1 MSGSTTFFMNTK
13 TGFVERRELME
24 STSRLR
30 LKRTSGWF
38 AAGREMARAL
48 PVLSDSA
55 FKLYVYVCLNADRRT
70 GKLRGAATDLAAAIG
85 KEKRQT
91 VADLQELESKGVAVG
106 GATGEIEITDSF
118 WPYEK
123 LAARGDP
130 NGLIHYIGAI
140 KRLLLTRAC
149 VQCSFT
155 RADEQLATELHRQR
169 VSLEQIG
176 RAILLG
182 CVRKYIALI
191 NHPGGTP
198 ITSLHYF
205 TILFSEVREL
215 SVSPDYWRYVAVKVE
230 QFEKQWREIA
240 PGWAG
245 SLKQET
251 K

>member
-1 MSGSTTFFMNTK
+1 
-13 TGFVERRELME
+13 ME
-24 STSRLR
+24 STSRLK

-55 FKLYVYVCLNADRRT
+55 FKLYVYICLNADRRT
-70 GKLRGAATDLAAAIG
+70 GKLRLAATDLAAMIR
-85 KEKRQT
+85 KEQDQI
-91 VADLQELESKGVAVG
+91 VADLRELESKGVAI
-106 GATGEIEITDSF
+106 GAATEEIEIADSF

-123 LAARGDP
+123 LATREDS
-130 NGLIHYIGAI
+130 NDRIHYIGAI

-155 RADEQLATELHRQR
+155 CADEQLATELHRQR
-169 VSLEQIG
+169 VPLEQIG

-182 CVRKYIALI
+182 CARKYVALI

-205 TILFSEVREL
+205 TMLFGEVREL
-215 SVSPDYWRYVAVKVE
+215 SVSPEYWRYVAVKVE
-230 QFEKQWREIA
+230 QFEKQWRETT

-245 SLKQET
+245 SLHQET

>member
-1 MSGSTTFFMNTK
+1 
-13 TGFVERRELME
+13 ME

-55 FKLYVYVCLNADRRT
+55 FKVYVYVCLNADRRT
-70 GKLRGAATDLAAAIG
+70 GQLRCAATDLAAAIG
-85 KEKRQT
+85 KQRCQI
-91 VADLQELESKGVAVG
+91 VADLQELKSKGVALR
-106 GATGEIEITDSF
+106 AAGEIEIADSF

-123 LAARGDP
+123 LATRGDP
-130 NGLIHYIGAI
+130 NDRIHYIGAI
-140 KRLLLTRAC
+140 RRLLLTRAC
-149 VQCSFT
+149 VQSSFT

-169 VSLEQIG
+169 VPLEQIG
-176 RAILLG
+176 PAILLG
-182 CVRKYIALI
+182 CVRKYVALI
-191 NHPGGTP
+191 NHQGGTP

-205 TILFSEVREL
+205 TILFSGVREL
-215 SVSPDYWRYVAVKVE
+215 SVSPEYWRYVAVKVE

-245 SLKQET
+245 SLNQET

>member
-1 MSGSTTFFMNTK
+1 
-13 TGFVERRELME
+13 ME

-55 FKLYVYVCLNADRRT
+55 FKLYVYICLNADRRT
-70 GKLRGAATDLAAAIG
+70 GKLRGAATDLAAMIR
-85 KEKRQT
+85 KEQHQI
-91 VADLQELESKGVAVG
+91 VADLRELESKGVAI
-106 GATGEIEITDSF
+106 GAATQEIEIADSF

-123 LAARGDP
+123 LATREDP
-130 NGLIHYIGAI
+130 NDRIHYIGAI

-155 RADEQLATELHRQR
+155 CADEQLATELHRQR
-169 VSLEQIG
+169 VPLEQIG

-182 CVRKYIALI
+182 CARKYVALI

-205 TILFSEVREL
+205 TMLFGEVREL
-215 SVSPDYWRYVAVKVE
+215 SVSPEYWRYVAVKVE
-230 QFEKQWREIA
+230 QFEKQWRETT

-245 SLKQET
+245 SLHQET